1 VRVGSKR
8 VLWCCVCCGASPE
21 DCLSSAEPP
30 YSLASSSSSGTH
42 TQPPR
47 PLRAICF
54 FPHHQH
60 PSAASTPP
68 PTPPQHHQQ
77 RSTATV
83 SSLWLLPRFS
93 RSCHT
98 RKHRR
103 WTTLRYSRH
112 RHLLLPLRTLSK
124 LHQRSVGLLV
134 YDSLWLS
141 LSLSLA
147 SPRAI
152 LAIVPLTLARSVS
165 CRNPSQR
172 RWWSTC

>member
-1 VRVGSKR
+1 VFVVARHQRIAYPIGLAATATAHAKH
-8 VLWCCVCCGASPE
+8 
-21 DCLSSAEPP
+21 SAEPP
-30 YSLASSSSSGTH
+30 YSRLLLFLRHRHSLLVLCAPFAPSPPPAPTSTH
-42 TQPPR
+42 
-47 PLRAICF
+47 PLL
-54 FPHHQH
+54 PL
-60 PSAASTPP
+60 P
-68 PTPPQHHQQ
+68 PTPLQHHQQ

-134 YDSLWLS
+134 YDSL
-141 LSLSLA
+141 SLSLA
-147 SPRAI
+147 PPRAI